1 MANNILKICFPHLDI
16 HFPPI
21 SQNQNIVME
30 LSEDKPLCS
39 SDAECHCPK
48 KSHKND
54 ASNPFSN
61 STLLGSGR
69 SGNFHGVINAP
80 NDIHHTIYKPSSN
93 AHYFTN
99 SIRQNSQGLGNVA
112 KHIQSPK
119 PRIFCEKTH
128 TTHVSGNQ
136 TSSTLSTTEPS
147 ENLGN
152 NPLVLLLVSLEA
164 CLEIAPGQD
173 LFVHKIA
180 RFFISPEVESYTK
193 GTDSGSVVI
202 GKSLFAMTMKKLSEK
217 PKEWKQ
223 KFLPYTFGNKD
234 NEAQLLVATEIMKN
248 ILVRE
253 GNPEQ
258 PIPRLIELAKMIF
271 EWAAPKGT
279 SYSNKEIKEKFQD
292 HFHNH
297 EAPWPE
303 VDDQLE
309 KLKKHMSRFRHVF
322 YNIILNIDNSIAKK
336 KLVMLTWR

>member
-1 MANNILKICFPHLDI
+1 
-16 HFPPI
+16 
-21 SQNQNIVME
+21 ME
-30 LSEDKPLCS
+30 LSEDEPLCS
-39 SDAECHCPK
+39 SDAECHRPK

-112 KHIQSPK
+112 EHMQSPK

-147 ENLGN
+147 ENLGD
-152 NPLVLLLVSLEA
+152 NPLERLLVSLEA
-164 CLEIAPGQD
+164 SLEIAPGQD
-173 LFVHKIA
+173 SFVHEIA
-180 RFFISPEVESYTK
+180 RDLIRVMLHQFFISPEVESYTK

-223 KFLPYTFGNKD
+223 KFLPYTFGNED
-234 NEAQLLVATEIMKN
+234 NEARLLVATEVRQILKQERNVFKHKIMKN
-248 ILVRE
+248 ILVCE

-309 KLKKHMSRFRHVF
+309 KLKKHTSRFRH
-322 YNIILNIDNSIAKK
+322 AKTISFDGYSDGKQRKREIKEK
-336 KLVMLTWR
+336 KRK

>member
-1 MANNILKICFPHLDI
+1 
-16 HFPPI
+16 
-21 SQNQNIVME
+21 ME
-30 LSEDKPLCS
+30 LSEDKPLSS

-80 NDIHHTIYKPSSN
+80 NNIHHTVYKPSSS

-112 KHIQSPK
+112 EHMQSPK

-147 ENLGN
+147 ENLGD
-152 NPLVLLLVSLEA
+152 NPLELLLVSLEA
-164 CLEIAPGQD
+164 RLEIAPGQD

-180 RFFISPEVESYTK
+180 RLTTSDTRHAAIFFISPEVESYTK

-202 GKSLFAMTMKKLSEK
+202 GKSLFAMTM
-217 PKEWKQ
+217 
-223 KFLPYTFGNKD
+223 FLPYTFGNKD
-234 NEAQLLVATEIMKN
+234 NEARLLVATEVRQILKQERNVFKHKIMKN
-248 ILVRE
+248 ILLRE

-292 HFHNH
+292 VSVRQRFALLRVCATYQHFHNH

-309 KLKKHMSRFRHVF
+309 KLKKYTSRFRH
-322 YNIILNIDNSIAKK
+322 A
-336 KLVMLTWR
+336 